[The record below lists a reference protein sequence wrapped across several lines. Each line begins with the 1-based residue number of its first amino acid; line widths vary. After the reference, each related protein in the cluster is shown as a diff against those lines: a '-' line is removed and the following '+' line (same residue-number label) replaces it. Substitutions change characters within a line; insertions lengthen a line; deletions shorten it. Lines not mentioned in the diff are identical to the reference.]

1 MNFRIALTGIIAFL
15 VPTLPIFAQK
25 TLGLEDILLS
35 VRKQYP
41 PLLAAWLQQ
50 DIANGKVRRAEGA
63 FDPILSAALMTR
75 PANYY
80 GGVNSQVLLEQP
92 LRDSG
97 GSVYGGYR
105 ISSGFLADYDRKIR
119 TADGGEG
126 VLGFRLPL
134 LRNRAF
140 DDRRAAMT
148 QAELDRELT
157 NPAILRQYLNFIRAS
172 RVSYFNWVAAG
183 KRLTAAEQILQVAKD
198 RDSAL
203 GEQLKE
209 GAIARIVKVDNRRL
223 VVSRQIAVFNTKRSF
238 EAASIA
244 LSLFHRDLKTGA
256 TIMPTRDQLPQGFP
270 PLLVFDELTLV
281 NDRGRAIFRRPE
293 VRQIAILQAKGK
305 VDQRLALNNLKPNLD
320 LSVELNQ
327 ALGGDLPKDIE
338 NTEITALLSFSVP
351 IGRNEAKGRIEAVK
365 AHLAQLAK
373 EKEFARENIIADA
386 NDSFSALNA
395 AYLSLGQTSLNV
407 ELSEELEDAENAKFQ
422 NGASDLL
429 ALQIREQATFDARIL
444 EVDALNSYFRALA
457 DYQAAVAKDAPTHLT
472 PVSR

>member
-1 MNFRIALTGIIAFL
+1 MNFRIALTGIMAFL
-15 VPTLPIFAQK
+15 VPTLPIFAKK

-80 GGVNSQVLLEQP
+80 GGVNGQVLLEQP

-105 ISSGFLADYDRKIR
+105 LSSGFLADYDRKIR

-244 LSLFHRDLKTGA
+244 LSLFHRDLKTGS

-365 AHLAQLAK
+365 AHLAQLVK

-407 ELSEELEDAENAKFQ
+407 ELSEELEAAENAKFQ

>member
-1 MNFRIALTGIIAFL
+1 MAFL
-15 VPTLPIFAQK
+15 VPTLPIFAKK

-80 GGVNSQVLLEQP
+80 GGVNGQVLLEQP

-105 ISSGFLADYDRKIR
+105 LSSGFLADYDRKIR

-244 LSLFHRDLKTGA
+244 LSLFHRDLKTGS

-365 AHLAQLAK
+365 AHLAQLVK

-407 ELSEELEDAENAKFQ
+407 ELSEELEAAENAKFQ

>member
-1 MNFRIALTGIIAFL
+1 MKFRILLAGLLTTLTPILPAF
-15 VPTLPIFAQK
+15 AEK

-50 DIANGKVRRAEGA
+50 DIANGKVRKAEGA

-80 GGVNSQVLLEQP
+80 SGLNGQVLLEQP
-92 LRDSG
+92 LRNSG

-119 TADGGEG
+119 TADGGEA
-126 VLGFRLPL
+126 VLGVNLPL
-134 LRNRAF
+134 MRNRTF

-148 QAELDRELT
+148 QAQLDRELA
-157 NPAILRQYLNFIRAS
+157 NPAILRQYLNFLRAS
-172 RVSYFNWVAAG
+172 RISYYNWVAAG
-183 KRLTAAEQILQVAKD
+183 KRLAAAELILKVAKD
-198 RDSAL
+198 RDAAL

-223 VVSRQIAVFNTKRSF
+223 VVSRQIAVFNAKRSF

-244 LSLFHRDLKTGA
+244 LSLFHRDLKTGS
-256 TIMPTRDQLPQGFP
+256 TIMPTRDQLPDGFP

-281 NDRGRAIFRRPE
+281 NDRGRALFRRPE
-293 VRQIAILQAKGK
+293 IRQIALLQAKAK
-305 VDQRLALNNLKPNLD
+305 VDQRLASNNLKPNLD

-327 ALGGDLPKDIE
+327 ALGGDLPSDIE
-338 NTEITALLSFSVP
+338 NTEITALVSFSVP
-351 IGRNEAKGRIEAVK
+351 IGRNEAKGRLEAIN
-365 AHLAQLAK
+365 AHLAQLGK
-373 EKEFARENIIADA
+373 QKEFARESILADA

-395 AYLSLGQTSLNV
+395 AYLALGQTSLNV
-407 ELSEELEDAENAKFQ
+407 ELSEELEAAENDKLT

-444 EVDALNSYFRALA
+444 EVDALNSYFKALA
-457 DYQAAVAKDAPTHLT
+457 DYHAAVAKDAPTHLT

>member
-15 VPTLPIFAQK
+15 APTLTVPAQQ

-50 DIANGKVRRAEGA
+50 DIANGKVRKAEGA

-80 GGVNSQVLLEQP
+80 TGINGQVLLEQP
-92 LRDSG
+92 LRNSG
-97 GSVYGGYR
+97 GSIYGGYR

-126 VLGFRLPL
+126 VLGIRLPL

-140 DDRRAAMT
+140 DDRRASFT
-148 QAELDRELT
+148 QAQLDRELT
-157 NPAILRQYLNFIRAS
+157 KPAILRQYLNFLRAS
-172 RVSYFNWVAAG
+172 RISYFNWVAAG
-183 KRLTAAEQILQVAKD
+183 KRLAAAEQILKVAKD
-198 RDSAL
+198 RDAGL

-223 VVSRQIAVFNTKRSF
+223 VVSRQIAVFKAKRSF

-256 TIMPTRDQLPQGFP
+256 TIMPNRDQLPDGFP
-270 PLLVFDELTLV
+270 PLLLFDELTLV

-351 IGRNEAKGRIEAVK
+351 IGQNEAKGRIEAVK
-365 AHLAQLAK
+365 AHLAQLVK
-373 EKEFARENIIADA
+373 EKEFARESIIADA

-407 ELSEELEDAENAKFQ
+407 ELSEELEAAENEKFT

-472 PVSR
+472 PVNR

>member
-1 MNFRIALTGIIAFL
+1 MKHRIIFTGILSLLAL
-15 VPTLPIFAQK
+15 VPPAFAKK

-50 DIANGKVRRAEGA
+50 DIANGKVRKAEGA

-75 PANYY
+75 PADYY
-80 GGVNSQVLLEQP
+80 GGVNGQAMIEQP

-97 GSVYGGYR
+97 GAIIAGYR
-105 ISSGFLADYDRKIR
+105 VSSGFLAEYDRKIR
-119 TADGGEG
+119 TADGGEA
-126 VLGFRLPL
+126 VLGFRLPF
-134 LRNRAF
+134 LRNRSF
-140 DDRRAAMT
+140 DDRRAALT

-157 NPAILRQYLNFIRAS
+157 NPDILRQYLNFLRAA
-172 RVSYFNWVAAG
+172 RISYFNWVAAG
-183 KRLTAAEQILQVAKD
+183 KRLDAAEQILQVAKD
-198 RDSAL
+198 RDAAL
-203 GEQLKE
+203 GQQFKE
-209 GAIARIVKVDNRRL
+209 GAIAKIVQTDNRRL
-223 VVSRQIAVFNTKRSF
+223 VVSRQIAVFNTRRSF

-256 TIMPTRDQLPQGFP
+256 TIMPTRDQLPEGFP
-270 PLLVFDELTLV
+270 PLLLFDNLTLV

-293 VRQIAILQAKGK
+293 VRQIAIFQAKAK

-327 ALGGDLPKDIE
+327 ALGGDLPSDIE
-338 NTEITALLSFSVP
+338 NTEVTALLSFSVP
-351 IGRNEAKGRIEAVK
+351 IGRNEAKGRLEAVK
-365 AHLAQLAK
+365 AHMEQLVK
-373 EKEFARENIIADA
+373 EKEFARDTIIADA

-395 AYLSLGQTSLNV
+395 AYLALEQTTLNV
-407 ELSEELEDAENAKFQ
+407 ELSEELEAAENEKFT

-444 EVDALNSYFRALA
+444 EVDALNAYFKALA

>member
-1 MNFRIALTGIIAFL
+1 MKLRTLLTGILTILA
-15 VPTLPIFAQK
+15 PTLPVFAQK

-41 PLLAAWLQQ
+41 PLLAAWLEQ

-80 GGVNSQVLLEQP
+80 SGLNGNVMLEQP
-92 LRDSG
+92 IRDSG
-97 GSVYGGYR
+97 GKIYTGYR

-126 VLGFRLPL
+126 VFGFTQPL

-140 DDRRAAMT
+140 DERRAKLT

-172 RVSYFNWVAAG
+172 RVAYFNWVAAG
-183 KRLTAAEQILQVAKD
+183 KRLSAAEQILKVAKD
-198 RDSAL
+198 RDAGL

-209 GAIARIVKVDNRRL
+209 GAIARIVQVDNRRL
-223 VVSRQIAVFNTKRSF
+223 VVSRQIAVFNAQRSF

-244 LSLFHRDLKTGA
+244 LSLFHRDLQSGE
-256 TIMPTRDQLPQGFP
+256 TIMPTRDQLPAGFP
-270 PLLVFDELTLV
+270 PLLLFDELTLV

-293 VRQIAILQAKGK
+293 VRQIAILQAKAK

-320 LSVELNQ
+320 LAVELNQ
-327 ALGGDLPKDIE
+327 ALGGNLPSDID

-351 IGRNEAKGRIEAVK
+351 IGRNEAKGRLEAVK
-365 AHLAQLAK
+365 AHLGQLVK
-373 EKEFARENIIADA
+373 QKEFARESIIADA
-386 NDSFSALNA
+386 NDSFSALKA
-395 AYLSLGQTSLNV
+395 AYLALGQTSLNV
-407 ELSEELEDAENAKFQ
+407 ELSEELEAAENAKFE

-444 EVDALNSYFRALA
+444 EVDALNSYFKALA